1 MSKVFENH
9 REKRINEM
17 RDRIRDSRIK
27 KKGKVIIFSQCTNKA
42 WKNINE
48 IKSNWKIYP
57 QLFGLSFLHWR
68 GRIMKCE
75 PLKDKKQKMMKNV
88 LTSTDNNI
96 NDESEFYLGFK
107 KGVNDSF
114 NIFASFVD
122 LFKKYKN
129 NVKLL
134 MNEQKDVW
142 LKFVQYYETQSDTNP
157 SNYLNRYNN
166 WLFEYIF
173 YDINNMNPNDF
184 LSL

>member
-1 MSKVFENH
+1 
-9 REKRINEM
+9 
-17 RDRIRDSRIK
+17 
-27 KKGKVIIFSQCTNKA
+27 
-42 WKNINE
+42 
-48 IKSNWKIYP
+48 
-57 QLFGLSFLHWR
+57 
-68 GRIMKCE
+68 MKCE

-96 NDESEFYLGFK
+96 NDKSEFYLGFK

-114 NIFASFVD
+114 NTFASFID

-142 LKFVQYYETQSDTNP
+142 LKFVQYYEIQSDINT
-157 SNYLNRYNN
+157 SNYLNIYNN

-173 YDINNMNPNDF
+173 YDINNMSPNDF
-184 LSL
+184 LRL

>member
-1 MSKVFENH
+1 MSSH
-9 REKRINEM
+9 
-17 RDRIRDSRIK
+17 
-27 KKGKVIIFSQCTNKA
+27 
-42 WKNINE
+42 
-48 IKSNWKIYP
+48 P
-57 QLFGLSFLHWR
+57 QLDGNDVLLSEIYGWFR
-68 GRIMKCE
+68 KSA
-75 PLKDKKQKMMKNV
+75 KV
-88 LTSTDNNI
+88 L
-96 NDESEFYLGFK
+96 LGFK

-114 NIFASFVD
+114 DIFASFVD

-173 YDINNMNPNDF
+173 YDINNMSPNDF

>member
-1 MSKVFENH
+1 
-9 REKRINEM
+9 
-17 RDRIRDSRIK
+17 
-27 KKGKVIIFSQCTNKA
+27 
-42 WKNINE
+42 
-48 IKSNWKIYP
+48 
-57 QLFGLSFLHWR
+57 
-68 GRIMKCE
+68 MKCE

-96 NDESEFYLGFK
+96 NDESEFLLCFK
-107 KGVNDSF
+107 KGVDDSF
-114 NIFASFVD
+114 NVFTSYFD

-157 SNYLNRYNN
+157 SNYLKRYNN
-166 WLFEYIF
+166 WLFDYIF
-173 YDINNMNPNDF
+173 YDINNMSPNDF

>member
-1 MSKVFENH
+1 
-9 REKRINEM
+9 
-17 RDRIRDSRIK
+17 
-27 KKGKVIIFSQCTNKA
+27 
-42 WKNINE
+42 
-48 IKSNWKIYP
+48 
-57 QLFGLSFLHWR
+57 
-68 GRIMKCE
+68 MKCE
-75 PLKDKKQKMMKNV
+75 PLKDKKQKMMKDV

-114 NIFASFVD
+114 NVFASFVD

-142 LKFVQYYETQSDTNP
+142 LKFVQYYETQSDTNT
-157 SNYLNRYNN
+157 SNYLSRYNN
-166 WLFEYIF
+166 WLFDYIF
-173 YDINNMNPNDF
+173 YDINNVSPNDF